1 MTQADEGPVTPDRE
15 QTRDFVQSLSRG
27 LDVITA
33 FGPDRQ
39 SLTLSDVARITGL
52 TRATA
57 RRFLLTLVELGY
69 MRTDGKFFSLTPH
82 VLNLGFSYLSGLSLT
97 EVAHPHVQ
105 DLVSTVHESSSV
117 AVLDGDDVVYVVRV
131 PTKRIMT
138 VAISVGTRFPAFATS
153 MGRILLAGLSS
164 DQLEAYLERVNLV
177 PLTRFTVTDPK
188 CLRQMID
195 EIRAEGFAITD
206 QELEEG
212 LRSTAVPIRDAG
224 GNTIAAINLS
234 AQATRV
240 TPAHMR
246 DEFLPHLLEA
256 AHRIETDLAATD
268 RYAKGNGEEGAR

>member
-1 MTQADEGPVTPDRE
+1 VTQADEGPVTPDRE

-153 MGRILLAGLSS
+153 MGRI
-164 DQLEAYLERVNLV
+164 ERVNLV

-188 CLRQMID
+188 RLRQMID

-240 TPAHMR
+240 TLAHMR